1 MCVIGRFQD
10 IWLNRSALL
19 RFTVALLGIFFI
31 TLIFRWSALQVA
43 FPLNEDA
50 GLIVESKKFIEE
62 NGVWYPFIS
71 NYGPRVF
78 RPLMP
83 LTLYLEHHRLQLSL
97 RESLLVGFVLYSG
110 ALLLLGYSLA
120 RWLTVAGVTATGKPI
135 GICVALGFLLFTP
148 LSGDALFWLSDR
160 HDLYLLWAFVLAFFF
175 LTHPSSAFA
184 VWLLALSG
192 SFLLGFFSNE
202 KSVAIPIIIAVLGTP
217 YLLFHGTTASR
228 AKVAIIGLW
237 ATGFVTTLA
246 FLFYREWVLGP
257 VQTGYPD
264 HPFLDESF
272 TLLRMSEWLTGIFGV
287 FFRAVR
293 STDATFQRNLI
304 GGVFVALI
312 FIGGREL
319 VRRKRDLALSRKV
332 LFLAASLL
340 ALLIAGIPTF
350 RYILMTTNFGAVSL
364 RYFWLPT
371 ILAALFL
378 AILFGTLAA
387 TTSRV
392 QVRLVATLAMLL
404 LGCTVREGFQIVRDY
419 RFAYRMSRAAVDL
432 HQEVFPCAD
441 LGRAQTA
448 IQPKLLRGLPFFTE
462 SIWLE
467 YAALYRGSSVCRQ
480 STSAPPRQM
489 ILRRDRNN
497 VSRWVLKDAAT
508 ENSTTS

>member
-1 MCVIGRFQD
+1 
-10 IWLNRSALL
+10 
-19 RFTVALLGIFFI
+19 
-31 TLIFRWSALQVA
+31 
-43 FPLNEDA
+43 
-50 GLIVESKKFIEE
+50 
-62 NGVWYPFIS
+62 
-71 NYGPRVF
+71 
-78 RPLMP
+78 
-83 LTLYLEHHRLQLSL
+83 
-97 RESLLVGFVLYSG
+97 
-110 ALLLLGYSLA
+110 
-120 RWLTVAGVTATGKPI
+120 
-135 GICVALGFLLFTP
+135 
-148 LSGDALFWLSDR
+148 
-160 HDLYLLWAFVLAFFF
+160 
-175 LTHPSSAFA
+175 
-184 VWLLALSG
+184 
-192 SFLLGFFSNE
+192 
-202 KSVAIPIIIAVLGTP
+202 
-217 YLLFHGTTASR
+217 
-228 AKVAIIGLW
+228 
-237 ATGFVTTLA
+237 
-246 FLFYREWVLGP
+246 
-257 VQTGYPD
+257 
-264 HPFLDESF
+264 
-272 TLLRMSEWLTGIFGV
+272 
-287 FFRAVR
+287 
-293 STDATFQRNLI
+293 
-304 GGVFVALI
+304 
-312 FIGGREL
+312 
-319 VRRKRDLALSRKV
+319 
-332 LFLAASLL
+332 
-340 ALLIAGIPTF
+340 
-350 RYILMTTNFGAVSL
+350 MTTNFGAVSL